1 MTKDIPNKESMESIF
16 EAIDDMKNHHLKS
29 AENYE
34 ELEKILEEE
43 ND

>member
-1 MTKDIPNKESMESIF
+1 MTNDIPNKESMTSIF
-16 EAIDDMKNHHLKS
+16 EAINDIKDHHLKS
-29 AENYE
+29 AKNYE

>member
-1 MTKDIPNKESMESIF
+1 MNKNIPNKESMESIF

-29 AENYE
+29 AKNCE

>member
-1 MTKDIPNKESMESIF
+1 MNKNTPNKESMKSIF
-16 EAIDDMKNHHLKS
+16 EAIDDIKDHHLKS

-34 ELEKILEEE
+34 KLEKILEKE

>member
-1 MTKDIPNKESMESIF
+1 MNKDIPNKESMESIF
-16 EAIDDMKNHHLKS
+16 EAIDDIKDHHLKS

-34 ELEKILEEE
+34 KLEKILEEE